1 VFEDWG
7 IRLKLKNRVLL
18 WFGGVT
24 FLLLTLFSVAFY
36 YFLNQS
42 INTTLQTKSQQIA
55 QYVRLELLPKHEA
68 VLSNA
73 RLSGYQVAVYDID
86 HRIITKTINYH
97 FKKSREYLEKKKS
110 FFIFD
115 EDGDHDFVNIL
126 YIDKDK
132 NYVVFVYQEQIDNK
146 IDIFEDVLIV
156 LVPMLLLLLLILASK
171 MADQILLPIQH
182 LTEATQN
189 ISVTDMH
196 KTITLPK
203 EDDEIKALVHSFNV
217 MTERLSDGLER
228 LDRFNTDVSH
238 ELKTPLTIIK
248 GETEVSLRKLRE
260 PQVYQKSMQVILEQS
275 EQMEKMVTQLL
286 LLTKYTKENIHH
298 SFEPCSL
305 DALLI
310 ATIDKF
316 EVARKERNLKLH
328 IDTIEPITIEANP
341 VLIESIFANLIDN
354 AIKYTPTHRN
364 IHISLYKKEKVHFT
378 IKDEGVGIDAEQL
391 SKVTDRFYRVDS
403 SRSKKIQGS
412 GLGLSIVNNAV
423 MLHGGNMEIESQ
435 IGMGSSFKVIL

>member
-1 VFEDWG
+1 M
-7 IRLKLKNRVLL
+7 

-24 FLLLTLFSVAFY
+24 FILLTLFSFAFY

-42 INTTLQTKSQQIA
+42 INTALQTKSQKIA

-68 VLSNA
+68 VLSDA
-73 RLSGYQVAVYDID
+73 TLLGYQVAVYDT
-86 HRIITKTINYH
+86 HHTLVSNTANYH
-97 FKKSREYLEKKKS
+97 FEKSREYLDKKES

-115 EDGDHDFVNIL
+115 EDSDHDFVNFL
-126 YIDKDK
+126 YLDRGKK
-132 NYVVFVYQEQIDNK
+132 YVVLVYEEQIDNK
-146 IDIFEDVLIV
+146 IDAFEDTLIV
-156 LVPMLLLLLLILASK
+156 LVPMLLLLLLVLASK
-171 MADQILLPIQH
+171 MADKILLPIQH

-189 ISVTDMH
+189 ISVDDIN
-196 KTITLPK
+196 KTIILPK
-203 EDDEIKALVHSFNV
+203 EDDEIKALVHSFNT
-217 MTERLSDGLER
+217 MTKRLSDGVER

-238 ELKTPLTIIK
+238 ELKTPLTVIK
-248 GETEVSLRKLRE
+248 GEIEVSLRKLRE

-286 LLTKYTKENIHH
+286 LLTKYTKENIHL
-298 SFEPCSL
+298 SFESCSL

-316 EVARKERNLKLH
+316 EVALKEKNLKLH

-354 AIKYTPTHRN
+354 AIKYTPNHRN
-364 IHISLYKKEKVHFT
+364 INISLYKNEKVHFT
-378 IKDEGVGIDAEQL
+378 IKDEGVGIDAEYL
-391 SKVTDRFYRVDS
+391 PKITDRFYRADS
-403 SRSKKIQGS
+403 SRNKKIQGF

-423 MLHGGNMEIESQ
+423 MLHGGDMKMMSMLDEGTTVYID
-435 IGMGSSFKVIL
+435 L